1 MKVEGRHAEIDET
14 RLAVSKFKFLRW
26 GEGAEWEAGCALIN
40 MQVTISPRA
49 CKCSDRALVVISL
62 HALARRYE
70 RGQDNSDSATLRD
83 IAAVMSGRF
92 VESDLSRDVSVAIA
106 GGARFGSVVDI
117 EGGRAPTIR
126 T

>member
-1 MKVEGRHAEIDET
+1 
-14 RLAVSKFKFLRW
+14 
-26 GEGAEWEAGCALIN
+26 

-70 RGQDNSDSATLRD
+70 RGQDNSDSSRD
-83 IAAVMSGRF
+83 AVIAAVMSGRF
-92 VESDLSRDVSVAIA
+92 VEFGSEPGCQCGDCRGRRV
-106 GGARFGSVVDI
+106 GSVVDI

>member
-1 MKVEGRHAEIDET
+1 M
-14 RLAVSKFKFLRW
+14 W

-70 RGQDNSDSATLRD
+70 RAQDNSDSATLRD
-83 IAAVMSGRF
+83 MAAVMWGWF

-106 GGARFGSVVDI
+106 GAPGSAAWSI
-117 EGGRAPTIR
+117 SRTGGRQRSAPNLDR
-126 T
+126 DA